1 MNKKI
6 ILYVTGILVFFT
18 VIILACEKEKNSS
31 APELPPVSSLS
42 IQVNDFSPQKS
53 TGTYINSTK
62 AIVVTAYWN
71 TVLATYLVVP
81 VASYA
86 EAFNHPAQRLDNNT
100 WEWSYQVVIQDKTY
114 SANLFAFIENDSI
127 NMEMH
132 ISEEGGF
139 QDFVWY
145 TGTFN
150 LQRTE
155 GHWSIQDNPESN
167 TTWLN
172 IMWHHDYENETFDV
186 QYTNV
191 YPAGDYMDSFIK
203 YGIRKDNAFNAFYNI
218 YSSPDDKN
226 FDIDYNTTTHE
237 GRIYYE
243 SLWHCWGANFQ
254 DAVCPN

>member
-1 MNKKI
+1 MEKKV
-6 ILYVTGILVFFT
+6 ILYVTAILVFFT

-31 APELPPVSSLS
+31 APELPPLSSFS
-42 IQVNDFSPQKS
+42 IQVSDFVAQKS
-53 TGTYINSTK
+53 TGSYTNILT
-62 AIVVTAYWN
+62 AVVATGYWN
-71 TVLATYLVVP
+71 TVLATYMFVP

-86 EAFNHPAQRLDNNT
+86 EAFKYPAQRLDNNT
-100 WEWSYQVVIQDKTY
+100 WEWSYQVVIQDTVY

-132 ISEEGGF
+132 ISKDGGF

-155 GHWSIQDNPESN
+155 GRWAIQDNPENN
-167 TTWLN
+167 TTCLN
-172 IMWHHDYENETFDV
+172 IRWHHDYENQTFDV

-191 YPAGDYMDSFIK
+191 YPSGDYMGSFIK
-203 YGIRKDNAFNAFYNI
+203 YGIRKDNAFNAFYTI
-218 YSSPDDKN
+218 YSSPDDKS

-243 SLWHCWGANFQ
+243 SLWHCWDVNFQ
-254 DAVCPN
+254 DIVCTN